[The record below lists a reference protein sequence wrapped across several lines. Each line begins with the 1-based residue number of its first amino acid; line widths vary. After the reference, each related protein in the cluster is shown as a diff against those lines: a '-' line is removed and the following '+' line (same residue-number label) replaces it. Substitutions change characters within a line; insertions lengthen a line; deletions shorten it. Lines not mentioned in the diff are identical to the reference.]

1 MRVVTGW
8 VASCNDLAL
17 DELDDLNL
25 ALETLLTAESPDGE
39 PLSLSVRVV
48 DRRVEVLLEGLKSEA
63 LRANLAGGPSFE
75 PSVEWPLDIRLFL
88 GAFVDSYEV
97 VECGRAMFGVSMH
110 KRVG

>member
-1 MRVVTGW
+1 MRVVAGW

-25 ALETLLTAESPDGE
+25 ALETLLAAESSYGE
-39 PLSLSVRVV
+39 PLTLTLWVV
-48 DRRVEVLLEGLKSEA
+48 DRKVEVLLEGLQSEA

-75 PSVEWPLDIRLFL
+75 PSPEWPLDIRLFL
-88 GAFVDSYEV
+88 SALVDSYEV
-97 VECGRAMFGVSMH
+97 VGCGTTVFGVSMH